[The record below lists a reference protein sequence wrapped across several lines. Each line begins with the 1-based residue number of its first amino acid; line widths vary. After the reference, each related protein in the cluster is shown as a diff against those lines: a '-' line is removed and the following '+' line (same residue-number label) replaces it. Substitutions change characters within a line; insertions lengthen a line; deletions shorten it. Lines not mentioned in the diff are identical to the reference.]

1 MLLELLVLQLP
12 HQDLDMVE
20 HLDMLLV
27 LELLMDK
34 QLSLLYML
42 LSLVSIT
49 ATVCRR

>member
-1 MLLELLVLQLP
+1 
-12 HQDLDMVE
+12 MVE

-42 LSLVSIT
+42 LSLLCVLML
-49 ATVCRR
+49 